1 MRIDL
6 RYTPMAW
13 IEKQWFIKDLS
24 SMLIEAVIKEK
35 LKDIILDYC
44 ETSLKNAVYCLKPSQ
59 ARRTLREIMC

>member
-1 MRIDL
+1 
-6 RYTPMAW
+6 
-13 IEKQWFIKDLS
+13 
-24 SMLIEAVIKEK
+24 MLIEAVIKEK